1 LDIDLTPLVPRIKQG
16 EKSALEEFV
25 RLIQDQVY
33 GLALRM
39 LYHPEDAE
47 DACQEI
53 LIKVIVH
60 LDSFRGESN
69 LRTWVYRI
77 AANHLLTARKT
88 RAEKQ
93 EISFESIS
101 AKMDQMAAKSWSQE
115 DAEAYQGVLLEEV
128 RFRCM
133 QGFQQC
139 LDRDHRIAYI
149 LGSVL
154 ELSGAQGAY
163 ILDISPAAFR
173 KRLSRARARLH
184 DFMSSHCGLVNE
196 DNRCSCAMS
205 AKLAADSGRAASGAL
220 PSFDS
225 LPRRKPDPDIL
236 ASIKEM
242 DEMGRMAA
250 LLKSYPDLAAP
261 ESFLKNLK
269 TMIAADR
276 FDILRLH

>member
-1 LDIDLTPLVPRIKQG
+1 MEKKLNALVARIREGDKF
-16 EKSALEEFV
+16 ALEEFV
-25 RLIQDQVY
+25 RLIQDQIY
-33 GLALRM
+33 GLSLRM
-39 LYHPEDAE
+39 LYHPADAE

-60 LDSFRGESN
+60 LDSFRGESK
-69 LRTWVYRI
+69 LSTWVYRI
-77 AANHLLTARKT
+77 AANHLLSARKT

-93 EISFESIS
+93 EISFDSIA
-101 AKMDQMAAKSWSQE
+101 AKMDRMAAMSWNQE
-115 DAEAYQGVLLEEV
+115 DAEAYQGMLLEEV

-149 LGSVL
+149 LGEVM

-163 ILDISPAAFR
+163 ILDIKPSAFR

-184 DFMSSHCGLVNE
+184 NFMGSHCGLVNE
-196 DNRCSCAMS
+196 DNRCRCAMS
-205 AKLAADSGRAASGAL
+205 AKLSADSGSSDSGGGPVLAAHH
-220 PSFDS
+220 
-225 LPRRKPDPDIL
+225 RRKPDPDIL

-250 LLKSYPDLAAP
+250 LFKSYPHMAAP
-261 ESFLKNLK
+261 ESFLKDLK
-269 TMIAADR
+269 AMIAADR